1 MINVIFYSIIIV
13 NKLYTQIW
21 PNLGINLEYLFKRIS
36 RGSIS
41 DIMKKTSFFLF
52 TLFLISLFSLNFVY
66 SWDDCP
72 FGETNS
78 SCVYPGDC
86 GKYVDTNNNRICD
99 RSEPTPGTIQNQSA
113 VIPKDITLPEIK
125 GSVIKTMSIEEVAK
139 AYSIDTKDLMDTLR
153 INISPKTKIES
164 LRQYGITNSM
174 VKEKAEELFI
184 KSNKN
189 LYGDNTVITS
199 SQLSEEPESKNGLE
213 KILKED
219 LLVTFGLMIL
229 GALYFF
235 KLRRKEIR
243 YLALAISLIYLGFI
257 RGGCL
262 CVVGSL
268 QQLALYFI
276 GAINGN
282 YLYWLIMFFLPIG
295 FSILFGRVF
304 CGYACPIGAW
314 QQLLAGIGNKFTKFR
329 MPKKLD
335 KVLKYFKY
343 LFAILIV
350 GVAVST
356 RYPFFQKIDPFSYLF
371 AFNFTVY
378 GIISI
383 AIVSGVSL
391 LISRP
396 FCRYICPYGAIL
408 ALFSKFSIYKIK
420 AKNGCKS
427 CTLCDRV
434 CETDAIT
441 KGIVDQSECI
451 RCKKC
456 IDSCKF
462 GILK

>member
-1 MINVIFYSIIIV
+1 M
-13 NKLYTQIW
+13 
-21 PNLGINLEYLFKRIS
+21 GINLEYLFKRIDCF
-36 RGSIS
+36 SIS
-41 DIMKKTSFFLF
+41 DSMGKISIFFV
-52 TLFLISLFSLNFVY
+52 TLFLISLLTLNFVY

-86 GKYVDTNNNRICD
+86 AKYVDANNNRICD
-99 RSEPTPGTIQNQSA
+99 RSEPPPSTIQNQSP
-113 VIPKDITLPEIK
+113 VMPKEITLPEIK
-125 GSVIKTMSIEEVAK
+125 GSIIKTMTIEEVAK
-139 AYSIDTKDLMDTLR
+139 AYSIDTTDLMDSLR
-153 INISPKTKIES
+153 IDVSPKTKIES
-164 LRQYGITNSM
+164 LRPYGITNSM
-174 VKEKAEELFI
+174 VKQEAEALFI
-184 KSNKN
+184 ESNKN
-189 LYGDNTVITS
+189 MYGDNALINYS
-199 SQLSEEPESKNGLE
+199 HSYAEPESKNSLE

-243 YLALAISLIYLGFI
+243 YLALAIALIYLGFI

-268 QQLALYFI
+268 QQLSLYYI

-282 YLYWLIMFFLPIG
+282 YLYWLMLFFLPIG
-295 FSILFGRVF
+295 FSLIFGRIF

-314 QQLLAGIGNKFTKFR
+314 QQLLVGIGSKLTKFK
-329 MPKKLD
+329 MPQKLD

-343 LFAILIV
+343 IFAIIIV
-350 GVAVST
+350 GITVST

-371 AFNFTVY
+371 AFNFTLY

-383 AIVSGVSL
+383 AIVSGASL

-396 FCRYICPYGAIL
+396 FCRYICPYGAVL
-408 ALFSKFSIYKIK
+408 AISSKFSIYKIK
-420 AKNGCKS
+420 AKDGCKS
-427 CTLCDRV
+427 CKLCDRV

-441 KGIVDQSECI
+441 KGMVDQSECI

>member
-1 MINVIFYSIIIV
+1 
-13 NKLYTQIW
+13 
-21 PNLGINLEYLFKRIS
+21 
-36 RGSIS
+36 
-41 DIMKKTSFFLF
+41 MKKTSIFLF
-52 TLFLISLFSLNFVY
+52 TVLLISLFSLNFVY

-72 FGETNS
+72 FGKTNS

-86 GKYVDTNNNRICD
+86 GKYVDTNNNGICD
-99 RSEPTPGTIQNQSA
+99 RSEPAPDTIQNQSA

-139 AYSIDTKDLMDTLR
+139 AYSIDTKDLMESLI
-153 INISPKTKIES
+153 INVSPKTKIES
-164 LRQYGITNSM
+164 LRPYGITNSM
-174 VKEKAEELFI
+174 VKEKAEALFI
-184 KSNKN
+184 EANKN
-189 LYGDNTVITS
+189 LYGNNTVINS
-199 SQLSEEPESKNGLE
+199 SQVSEEPESKNGLE

-268 QQLALYFI
+268 QQLALYAI
-276 GAINGN
+276 GAIKGN
-282 YLYWLIMFFLPIG
+282 YLYWLMLFLLPIG
-295 FSILFGRVF
+295 FSSIFGRIF

-314 QQLLAGIGNKFTKFR
+314 QQLLAGIGNKLTKFR
-329 MPKKLD
+329 MPQKLD

-371 AFNFTVY
+371 TFNFTVY

-383 AIVSGVSL
+383 AIVSGASL
-391 LISRP
+391 LVSRP
-396 FCRYICPYGAIL
+396 FCRYICPYGAVL
-408 ALFSKFSIYKIK
+408 AIFSKFSIYKIK
-420 AKNGCKS
+420 AKDGCKS

-441 KGIVDQSECI
+441 NGIVDQSECI

>member
-1 MINVIFYSIIIV
+1 M
-13 NKLYTQIW
+13 
-21 PNLGINLEYLFKRIS
+21 GINLEYLFKRI
-36 RGSIS
+36 
-41 DIMKKTSFFLF
+41 DC
-52 TLFLISLFSLNFVY
+52 FLISDSMGKTSILIFTFFIIGLLSLNFVY

-86 GKYVDTNNNRICD
+86 GKYIDTNNNRICD
-99 RSEPTPGTIQNQSA
+99 RSEPSPGTIQNRYP
-113 VIPKDITLPEIK
+113 VTPKEITLPEIK
-125 GSVIKTMSIEEVAK
+125 GSTIKTMTLEEVAEV
-139 AYSIDTKDLMDTLR
+139 YSIDTKDLMNSLR
-153 INISPKTKIES
+153 INVSPKTKIEN
-164 LRQYGITNSM
+164 LRAYGITNSM
-174 VKEKAEELFI
+174 VKQEAEALFLEY
-184 KSNKN
+184 NKN
-189 LYGDNTVITS
+189 IYGENTVINS
-199 SQLSEEPESKNGLE
+199 SHTYEETESKNSLE

-219 LLVTFGLMIL
+219 ILVTLGLMIL
-229 GALYFF
+229 GTLYFF
-235 KLRRKEIR
+235 KLRRREIR
-243 YLALAISLIYLGFI
+243 YFALAISLIYLGFI

-268 QQLALYFI
+268 QQLSLYLI

-282 YLYWLIMFFLPIG
+282 YLYWLTLFFLPLG
-295 FSILFGRVF
+295 FSIIFGRIF

-314 QQLLAGIGNKFTKFR
+314 QQLLAGIGSNLTKFR
-329 MPKKLD
+329 MPQKLD
-335 KVLKYFKY
+335 KFLKYFKY
-343 LFAILIV
+343 LFAIVIV
-350 GVAVST
+350 GIAVST

-371 AFNFTVY
+371 AFNFTLY

-383 AIVSGVSL
+383 AIVSCASL

-396 FCRYICPYGAIL
+396 FCRYICPYGAVMAI
-408 ALFSKFSIYKIK
+408 FSKFSLYKLK

-462 GILK
+462 SILK